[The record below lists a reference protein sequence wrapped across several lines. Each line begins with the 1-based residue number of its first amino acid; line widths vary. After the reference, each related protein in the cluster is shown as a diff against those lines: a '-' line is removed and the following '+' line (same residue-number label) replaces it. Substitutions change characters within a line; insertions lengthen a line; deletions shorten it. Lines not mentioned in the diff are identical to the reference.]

1 MQRSREA
8 FLRRKALYN
17 NFDAPANT
25 WDNFYV
31 PLLLLF
37 CGLSFF
43 NFSIAHVHAHPHT
56 VIPSYCVVVD
66 RSEILG
72 DKICWRE
79 AESGFITGFLP
90 TAECPADMCCLS
102 ADSSSDTAQ
111 ADTLVSGRERLSE
124 EDYQNYDTTVQK
136 KVGSENLSLDEGSVK
151 TTPKSERLIR
161 DVPLAFDEFRNKAI
175 NPRGKSS
182 IHQAGSIMHKVE
194 PGGAEYNFASAS
206 RGAKVL
212 AVNKEAK
219 GAPNILGKDMDK
231 YLRNPCSAEGK
242 FVVIELSEETLV
254 YTIEIANFEHHSSNL
269 KDFKLLGSLVY
280 PTESWVELG
289 NFTAKNVKQS
299 QRFLLQEP
307 KWVRYLK
314 LILLNHYGSE
324 FYCTLSTVQVYGVDA
339 VEHMLEDLISVQDN
353 ILASEGSTEEPR
365 AIPPSVIRT
374 QIDGLTQNLIK
385 EDDSDPASDHPTPK
399 QDASANNMGEQV
411 GELRQQTV
419 GRIPGDSVLKI
430 LMQKVRSLD
439 LNLSVLERY
448 LEELNSRYGNIVTDF
463 EKEIAEKD
471 ALLKEMR
478 SDLKNLG
485 DRKEVI
491 GKDVQDIMSWKLIV
505 SSQMD
510 ILDRENALLRLK
522 MERIMENQVHM
533 ENKGIVVL
541 LVSLVCIILA
551 ISKLF
556 VEITMSVCRKEQEFR
571 SSCTNNFSWIV
582 LLLSCSII
590 GIILLL

>member
-56 VIPSYCVVVD
+56 D

-571 SSCTNNFSWIV
+571 SSCTSNFSWIV